1 MTTPAPRLAPLTDAE
16 CTDEQRALLE
26 PLGPSAS
33 YNIFRTMVR
42 HPKLYRRWSAFAGRL
57 LQRSELSDRERE
69 LVILRTSW
77 RCGAGYEWAHHVEI
91 GRQIGLTDD
100 EIARVATEAGA
111 GWSDHERALLD
122 AVDQLVADR
131 VMADATWDRLAPDY
145 SDEQLIE
152 LIMLAGAYAM
162 LAGAL
167 NTLRVATEPGLP
179 ALGEV
184 S

>member
-1 MTTPAPRLAPLTDAE
+1 MTTPEPRLAPLTDAE

-26 PLGPSAS
+26 VLGPAAS
-33 YNIFRTMVR
+33 YNVFRTMVR
-42 HPKLYRRWSAFAGRL
+42 HPKLYRRWSPFAGRL

-77 RCGAGYEWAHHVEI
+77 RCGAAYEWAHHVEI
-91 GRQIGLTDD
+91 GRQIGLSHEDM
-100 EIARVATEAGA
+100 ARVASESEE
-111 GWSDHERALLD
+111 GWDDHERALLD
-122 AVDQLVADR
+122 AVDELARDHV
-131 VMADATWDRLAPDY
+131 VADATWERLAPGY
-145 SDEQLIE
+145 SQEQLIE
-152 LIMLAGAYAM
+152 VIMLAGAYAM